1 MLEQL
6 RNAVEQI
13 ETAANPV
20 DVARDLVVESNG
32 YWFADTPTEGRGLI
46 EFQLL
51 GVHSVG
57 LSAAGAIQSW
67 LTRARNLLDKT
78 EAVDTAA

>member
-32 YWFADTPTEGRGLI
+32 YWFADIPTEGRGLI

-67 LTRARNLLDKT
+67 LTRARNLLEKT